1 MYAVSSVAVV
11 TAELEIVGASLAP
24 LMVIVMVAWVLP
36 SALVTTKVSVIAV
49 LPESSA
55 FTVESL
61 LSRVNVQVPLDT
73 A

>member
-1 MYAVSSVAVV
+1 M
-11 TAELEIVGASLAP
+11 LEIVGASLAP
-24 LMVIVMVAWVLP
+24 LMVTVMVAWVLP

-61 LSRVNVQVPLDT
+61 LSRVYVQVPLDT

>member
-24 LMVIVMVAWVLP
+24 LMVTVMVAWVLP

-61 LSRVNVQVPLDT
+61 LSRVYVQVPLDT